1 MAGYETTA
9 QTVCYALW
17 ELAKSPLSQAKLR
30 EECRNFVGEPS
41 WDDFQT
47 SLPFLDACFKETLR
61 VHPAVPN
68 LERVSDREDVI
79 PLRNPII
86 GTDGRVIR
94 EIHIDAGQV

>member
-1 MAGYETTA
+1 MAGYETTS

-17 ELAKSPLSQAKLR
+17 ELAKNPISQAKLR
-30 EECRNFVGEPS
+30 EECKDFVGEPS

-47 SLPFLDACFKETLR
+47 KLPYLDAVLKEVLR
-61 VHPAVPN
+61 IHPAVPN

-86 GTDGRVIR
+86 GEDGRVIT